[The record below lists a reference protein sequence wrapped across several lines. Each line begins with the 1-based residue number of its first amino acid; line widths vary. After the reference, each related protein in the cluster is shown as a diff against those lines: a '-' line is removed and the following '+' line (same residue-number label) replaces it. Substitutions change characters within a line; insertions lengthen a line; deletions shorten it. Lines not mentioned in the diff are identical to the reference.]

1 MCCPISSS
9 RHWVRSAPSS
19 RTLPRSTGQ
28 MPVSARTIVVFP
40 PALGPMMPS
49 AWPASSSKPTSLR
62 MICPEPGTATVI
74 FSTLRRSLGTGS
86 FIGWSAAASATTV
99 SRSRW

>member
-1 MCCPISSS
+1 MCLPRSSS

-19 RTLPRSTGQ
+19 RTLPRSAGQ
-28 MPVSARTIVVFP
+28 MPVSARTSVVLP

-49 AWPASSSKPTSLR
+49 AWPASSSKATSLSTT
-62 MICPEPGTATVI
+62 CPVPGTATVI
-74 FSTLRRSLGTGS
+74 FSTERRAVGS
-86 FIGWSAAASATTV
+86 GSRIGSSAEASAMTV